1 MKLKKF
7 SLVVITSIA
16 VFALCSCNAEQK
28 ESLAAMINQTIQCEE
43 TYTPATYQ
51 DYEAALSNAN
61 NILEKTFSSE
71 QELSEAEETLQAAID
86 HLEIKADKSA
96 LSALLKQ
103 AKIINEEQYTSA
115 SYRRLNTAMSN
126 ASTVMSD
133 ENASQ
138 RKVDITVEDIKN
150 QLDVLVVATEGRY
163 QLNYSFN
170 MISNAH
176 VGSEWLAIAKYD
188 ETYIQEGDTITA
200 PLNSSV
206 TLQVQ
211 VFEKDTIPDMGS
223 KNVCLPLDGTEKA
236 TTIYVCENA
245 GRYTGNYAKWIFSC
259 SANLLERI

>member
-96 LSALLKQ
+96 LSALLNRTKT
-103 AKIINEEQYTSA
+103 IDEEQYTSA
-115 SYRRLNTAMSN
+115 SCRRLDTAISY
-126 ASTVMSD
+126 ASMVMDD

-138 RKVDITVEDIKN
+138 WDVDYAAKDIEDR
-150 QLDVLVVATEGRY
+150 LEALVVATKGRY
-163 QLNYSFN
+163 QLNYSFH

-176 VGSEWLAIAKYD
+176 VGNEWLTIAKYD
-188 ETYIQEGDTITA
+188 GAYIQKGDIITA

-206 TLQVQ
+206 SLRAQI
-211 VFEKDTIPDMGS
+211 FEEDSIPDMGS
-223 KNVCLPLDGTEKA
+223 GKVRLPLDGSEKTA
-236 TTIYVCENA
+236 AIYVSENA
-245 GRYTGNYAKWIFSC
+245 GRYTGNRAKWNFSC
-259 SANLLERI
+259 SAKLLERI